1 MSAGVTCPVCDR
13 GGLSALAGQVAPHGH
28 VYDPEPCPGSRV
40 RVLSGSV
47 SDVLTMV
54 ARDAANGELPG
65 DHNPETCEQVLAG
78 VREFFGALAVGVA
91 VGDFHAPGHVFGDVR
106 DLVRDLGY
114 VLGEVTI

>member
-1 MSAGVTCPVCDR
+1 
-13 GGLSALAGQVAPHGH
+13 
-28 VYDPEPCPGSRV
+28 
-40 RVLSGSV
+40 
-47 SDVLTMV
+47 MV